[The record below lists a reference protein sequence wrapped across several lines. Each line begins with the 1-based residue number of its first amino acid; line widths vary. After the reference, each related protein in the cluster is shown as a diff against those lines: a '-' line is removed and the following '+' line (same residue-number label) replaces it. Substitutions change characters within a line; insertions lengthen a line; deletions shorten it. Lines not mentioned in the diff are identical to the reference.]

1 MVNKRYLSAFLALT
15 IASGSSI
22 ARENIGQKPKNTAKV
37 ITNSSLRV
45 TAPCNEPTAQTDLQ
59 INNVRARI
67 FSAGDMWW
75 DLNESAGTAQYEIP
89 KGTGKTSLFAGSVWI
104 GGYDATGNLKV
115 AGQTYR
121 QQDANDFF
129 TGPIGVQGGNMT
141 TDVAICNQYDRLW
154 SVTKQQVR
162 DFIATGV
169 ATRDIREW
177 PGNGDQSRGELPVLA
192 PYEDVNGDGV
202 YIPDSG
208 DYPRYLLSGD
218 YAPDPNDPNKLSC
231 DDYIFGDQTLWWIFN
246 DIGNVKKET
255 NSAAIGLEFHAQAFA
270 FNTDD
275 EINNMTFYKYK
286 IINRSNIAFDSTYFG
301 WWVDPDLGDAF
312 DDYVG
317 CDVGLGLGYCYNGDP
332 DDGSGTVDGY
342 GLNPPAVGADF
353 FQGPLADA
361 NDGVDNDRDGVVDE
375 PGEQIIMSQFC
386 YYNNDFTPFGNPET
400 FDDYYQYLTGS
411 WKTGVRWSRDG
422 QSGQTPPTSTNP
434 PTNYMFPGTTDPAF
448 PGSNWTEATAN
459 NTPYDRRF
467 LQSAGE
473 FTLQAGAVNYITV
486 GMVWARTTNGGPL
499 ASVDLLKLSD
509 NKSQSL
515 FDACFKT
522 LDGPDAPDVQITELS
537 NKIILSLKNFNN
549 ERIEKY
555 SQLDPSIPTLVQP
568 DEELRKFKFQGY
580 LIFQVK
586 DASVN
591 TADIFD
597 PSKTT
602 ATNILSGDKYKLI
615 KQIDLKDTVEA
626 LTNYYWSPDLQGYRP
641 LTVAFSGAQVV
652 GANSGLTH
660 SFIITDDAFTNKP
673 LVNHKS
679 YYYIVVSYAYNNF
692 KPFEYIVPNS
702 SNFTQQKPMKVG
714 RNNIKVMSAIPHDP
728 AVEYTGLSF
737 NSEVGDGVE
746 VTRLEGSG
754 NGGLI
759 IDMKDASVQEALNP
773 PYVVANPVYEMGKG
787 PLNVTVYDPL
797 YAKHGHFEIKLNGV
811 SGDSYWNVKETETNS
826 VDTAT
831 YPISQPNSQIL
842 QTRDLNDLNK
852 VYEWGLTA
860 DISNSVIEAGD
871 AGAINNGLLDQSITF
886 TNPDAAWLTGVAD
899 RDTTPPDARDWI
911 RSGVDPN
918 DIGGA
923 DPNQVY
929 EGLIGGTWSPYKL
942 ANKTDAQF
950 GPRSSTNQDNQLT
963 LSGPKGI
970 TSVDVVFTS
979 DKSKWTRAVVLE
991 MGQPTSATIGNAP
1004 RFQKRR
1010 SASIN
1015 KDGSNNPAGPV
1026 STDPND
1032 PNYIDNEGM
1041 GWFPGYAI
1049 NIETGERLNIAYGEN
1064 SVFTDQNSQDMQ
1076 WNPTS
1081 TMLDANGN
1089 PVFGG
1094 MHYIWIFGSRN
1105 TQGARDIG
1113 VYDACEKFNT
1123 LIKSTTA
1130 TERRDALANIIW
1142 TSIPLLAN
1150 GRSLLETD
1158 AKVRLRVARQYRVF
1172 NTNFDSNSYI
1182 NLTGTGSPLTRGQT
1196 YYIVNGTVT
1205 AAFNNNAIT
1214 YSPGQTI
1221 TIPTDANTFPDPSI
1235 TSTNGVVLAPTLNG
1249 ANPYYNF
1256 ISGENVAPTLDNKDV
1271 AKNALSLIN
1280 VVPNPYYAYS
1290 SYDKNTNLM
1299 WVKITNLPAKCT
1311 VSIYTMNGTLVR
1323 RYKRDAAPTITGEAV
1338 GLSQGTEAGSG
1349 NYDTSIDWDLKN
1361 SSNVPISSGV
1371 YLINVQAPGLGERTL
1386 KWFGVMRPISLDS
1399 Y

>member
-1 MVNKRYLSAFLALT
+1 MINKSCLTVFLVSAIT
-15 IASGSSI
+15 VGSVT
-22 ARENIGQKPKNTAKV
+22 AKENIGQKPVHKGNVVKNT
-37 ITNSSLRV
+37 SLRI

-75 DLNESAGTAQYEIP
+75 NLVDGANSKAEYEIP

-121 QQDANDFF
+121 QSDANDFF

-141 TDVAICNQYDRLW
+141 TDVSICNQYDRIW

-162 DFIATGV
+162 DFVSTGV

-177 PGNGDQSRGELPVLA
+177 PGNGDQSRGELQLLA
-192 PYEDVNGDGV
+192 PFEDVNGDGL

-208 DYPRYLLSGD
+208 DYPRYLLSGE
-218 YAPDPNDPNKLSC
+218 YPAPSDPNKLPC
-231 DDYIFGDQTLWWIFN
+231 DDYIFGDQTLWWVFN
-246 DIGNVKKET
+246 DIGNIKKET
-255 NSAAIGLEFHAQAFA
+255 NSAAIGLEFRAQAFA
-270 FNTDD
+270 FSTDD
-275 EINNMTFYKYK
+275 EINNMTFYKYQ
-286 IINRSNIAFDSTYFG
+286 IINRSNQSFDSTYFG

-317 CDVGLGLGYCYNGDP
+317 CDVNLGLGFCYNGDP
-332 DDGSGTVDGY
+332 DDGSGTIDGY
-342 GLNPPAVGADF
+342 GINPPAVGADF

-375 PGEQIIMSQFC
+375 PGEQIIMSQFG
-386 YYNNDFTPFGNPET
+386 YYENDFSVYGNPQV

-411 WKTGVRWSRDG
+411 WKNAIRWTRDG
-422 QSGQTPPTSTNP
+422 ANGRTPPSPSTP
-434 PTNYMFPGTTDPAF
+434 ITEYMFPGTTDPAF
-448 PGSNWTEATAN
+448 PGNNWTEATAN
-459 NTPYDRRF
+459 NTPFDRRF
-467 LQSAGE
+467 IQSAGK
-473 FTLQAGAVNYITV
+473 FTLQPGAVNYITT
-486 GMVWARTTNGGPL
+486 GMVWARANNGGPL

-509 NKSQSL
+509 NKAQGL
-515 FDACFKT
+515 FDVCFKT
-522 LDGPDAPDVQITELS
+522 LDGPDAPDVQITELN
-537 NKIILSLKNFNN
+537 NKVILSLKNFNN

-568 DEELRKFKFQGY
+568 DEEQRKFKFQGY
-580 LIFQVK
+580 LIFQLK
-586 DASVN
+586 NASIN
-591 TADIFD
+591 TSDIFD

-602 ATNILSGDKYKLI
+602 SSSVMSGDNYRLI
-615 KQIDLKDTVEA
+615 SQVDIKDTV
-626 LTNYYWSPDLQGYRP
+626 TNLVNYFWAPELPGYRP
-641 LTVAFSGAQVV
+641 LTVAFNPDQLTGT
-652 GANSGLTH
+652 NSGLKH
-660 SFIITDDAFTNKP
+660 SFVIDKDAFTNKP
-673 LVNHKS
+673 LVNHKA
-679 YYYIVVSYAYNNF
+679 YYYVVVSYAYNNF

-702 SNFTQQKPMKVG
+702 SNFTQQKPFKVG
-714 RNNIKVMSAIPHDP
+714 RNNIKVMSAIPHAP
-728 AVEYTGLSF
+728 EVEHSGLVF
-737 NSEVGDGVE
+737 NSEVGDGLKI
-746 VTRLEGSG
+746 TRLEGSG
-754 NGGLI
+754 NGGLL
-759 IDMKDASVQEALNP
+759 IDMTDASAAEALNA
-773 PYVVANPVYEMGKG
+773 PYVVSNPVYELGKG

-797 YAKHGHFEIKLNGV
+797 YTTTGYFDMKFTGV
-811 SGDSYWNVKETETNS
+811 SGTDKWSIYETVTQS

-831 YPISQPNSQIL
+831 FELQQPNSQII
-842 QTRDLNDLNK
+842 QTVDPNDLSK

-860 DISNSVIEAGD
+860 DISNAVIEAGNTD
-871 AGAINNGLLDQSITF
+871 AINNGLLDQSIAF
-886 TNPDAAWLTGVAD
+886 ANPDAAWLGGVAD
-899 RDTTPPDARDWI
+899 RDSSVADARDWI
-911 RSGVDPN
+911 RSGTAPN

-929 EGLIGGTWSPYKL
+929 EGLIGGTWAPYKL
-942 ANKTDAQF
+942 ANKTDAQY
-950 GPRSSTNQDNQLT
+950 GPRSSAHQDNQLSM
-963 LSGPKGI
+963 SGANGI

-1015 KDGSNNPAGPV
+1015 KDGGNNPGGAV

-1064 SVFTDQNSQDMQ
+1064 SVFTTENSQDMQ

-1081 TMLDANGN
+1081 TMLDGNGN

-1094 MHYIWIFGSRN
+1094 MHYIWVFGSRV

-1113 VYDACEKFNT
+1113 KYDACEKFNT
-1123 LIKSTTA
+1123 LIKA
-1130 TERRDALANIIW
+1130 TSAAERRDALANIMYV
-1142 TSIPLLAN
+1142 SIPLLN
-1150 GRSLLETD
+1150 PGRSLLETD
-1158 AKVRLRVARQYRVF
+1158 AKVRIRVARQYRTF
-1172 NTNFDSNSYI
+1172 NTNFDVASYI
-1182 NLTGTGSPLTRGQT
+1182 NHTGTGTPLTRGQT
-1196 YYIVNGTVT
+1196 YAVVSGTVT
-1205 AAFNNNAIT
+1205 AAFNNNSIT

-1221 TIPTDANTFPDPSI
+1221 TIPTDANTFPDASI
-1235 TSTNGVVLAPTLNG
+1235 TSAGGVVLAPTING
-1249 ANPYYNF
+1249 TNPYYRLDEEGM
-1256 ISGENVAPTLDNKDV
+1256 SPTFDNTEV
-1271 AKNALSLIN
+1271 AKGALKLVN

-1290 SYDKNTNLM
+1290 SYDKSTNMM

-1311 VSIYTMNGTLVR
+1311 VSIYTMNGILV
-1323 RYKRDAAPTITGEAV
+1323 KRFNRNSGSTIDGTAI

-1349 NYDTSIDWDLKN
+1349 NSDTSVDWDLTNEK
-1361 SSNVPISSGV
+1361 NVPISSGV
-1371 YLINVQAPGLGERTL
+1371 YLIHVKAPGLGERTL

>member
-1 MVNKRYLSAFLALT
+1 MINKSCLTIFLAALCST
-15 IASGSSI
+15 ATVT
-22 ARENIGQKPKNTAKV
+22 AKENIGQKPRNKSVAGSNP
-37 ITNSSLRV
+37 SLRI

-75 DLNESAGTAQYEIP
+75 NLVEGNGSKAEYEVP

-129 TGPIGVQGGNMT
+129 TGPIGVQGGNLT
-141 TDVAICNQYDRLW
+141 TDVSICNQYDRIW

-162 DFIATGV
+162 DFITNGV

-177 PGNGDQSRGELPVLA
+177 PGNGDVSRGELLSLA
-192 PYEDVNGDGV
+192 PFEDVNGDGL

-208 DYPRYLLSGD
+208 DYPRYLLSGQ
-218 YAPDPNDPNKLSC
+218 YEPDPNDPNKLAC
-231 DDYIFGDQTLWWIFN
+231 DGYIFGDQTLWWVFN
-246 DIGNVKKET
+246 DIGNIKKET
-255 NSAAIGLEFHAQAFA
+255 ESPAIGLEFRAQAFA

-275 EINNMTFYKYK
+275 EINNMTFYKYQ
-286 IINRSNIAFDSTYFG
+286 IINRSNQSFDSTYFG

-317 CDVGLGLGYCYNGDP
+317 CDVNLGLGFCYNGDP
-332 DDGSGTVDGY
+332 DDGSGTIEGY
-342 GLNPPAVGADF
+342 GLNPPAIGADF
-353 FQGPLADA
+353 FQGPLADPG
-361 NDGVDNDRDGVVDE
+361 DGVDNDRDGVIDE

-386 YYNNDFTPFGNPET
+386 YYNNDFTTFGNPQVA
-400 FDDYYQYLTGS
+400 DDYYQYLTGS
-411 WKTGVRWSRDG
+411 WKNGIRWSRDG
-422 QSGQTPPTSTNP
+422 ALGQTPPSAANP
-434 PTNYMFPGTTDPAF
+434 PTNFMFPGTTDPAF
-448 PGSNWTEATAN
+448 PGNNWTEATAN
-459 NTPYDRRF
+459 NTPFDRRF
-467 LQSAGE
+467 LQSAGK
-473 FTLQAGAVNYITV
+473 FTLQPGAVNYITV

-499 ASVDLLKLSD
+499 ASVDLVKLSD
-509 NKSQSL
+509 NKAQGL

-522 LDGPDAPDVQITELS
+522 LDGPDAPDVQITELN

-549 ERIEKY
+549 DRIEKY
-555 SQLDPSIPTLVQP
+555 SQLDPSIPALVQP

-586 DASVN
+586 NSSVN
-591 TADIFD
+591 TADILD

-602 ATNILSGDKYKLI
+602 ATNILSGDNYRLI
-615 KQIDLKDTVEA
+615 KQVDLKDSIKD
-626 LTNYYWSPDLQGYRP
+626 LTNYFWAPEIPGYRP
-641 LTVAFSGAQVV
+641 LTVAFNPDQVQ
-652 GANSGLTH
+652 GANSGLKH
-660 SFIITDDAFTNKP
+660 SFIIDKDAFTNKP
-673 LVNHKS
+673 LVNHQA

-714 RNNIKVMSAIPHDP
+714 RNNIKVMSAIPHEP
-728 AVEYTGLSF
+728 SVEHGGLVF
-737 NSEVGDGVE
+737 NAEVGDGVE

-754 NGGLI
+754 NGGLL
-759 IDMKDASVQEALNP
+759 IDMKESSVQEALNE
-773 PYVVANPVYEMGKG
+773 PYVVSNPVYEIGKG

-797 YAKHGHFEIKLNGV
+797 YTAHGHFELKFTGITENDIW
-811 SGDSYWNVKETETNS
+811 SVKEMETNS
-826 VDTAT
+826 VDTAVF
-831 YPISQPNSQIL
+831 PLQQPSSQII
-842 QTRDLNDLNK
+842 QTIDPGDASK

-860 DISNSVIEAGD
+860 DIGNSVIEAGNTD
-871 AGAINNGLLDQSITF
+871 AINNGLLDQSLTF
-886 TNPDAAWLTGVAD
+886 ADPNAAWLSGVAD
-899 RDTTPPDARDWI
+899 RDTTIPDARDWI
-911 RSGVDPN
+911 RSGTAAN
-918 DIGGA
+918 DVGGA

-929 EGLIGGTWSPYKL
+929 ETLIGGTWAPYKL
-942 ANKTDAQF
+942 ANKTDNQY
-950 GPRSSTNQDNQLT
+950 GPRSSAHQDNQLT
-963 LSGPKGI
+963 MSGDRGI

-991 MGQPTSATIGNAP
+991 MGQPTSATIGQAP

-1010 SASIN
+1010 SPSVDKNGNSNVGGTASN
-1015 KDGSNNPAGPV
+1015 
-1026 STDPND
+1026 DPND
-1032 PNYIDNEGM
+1032 ANFVDVEGM
-1041 GWFPGYAI
+1041 GWFPGYAV
-1049 NIETGERLNIAYGEN
+1049 NIETGERLNIAFGEN
-1064 SVFTDQNSQDMQ
+1064 SALANENSQDLI

-1081 TMLDANGN
+1081 TVLDANGN

-1094 MHYIWIFGSRN
+1094 MHYIWVFGSRV

-1113 VYDACEKFNT
+1113 RYDACTKFNT

-1130 TERRDALANIIW
+1130 SERRDALANIMYV
-1142 TSIPLLAN
+1142 SIPLLAP
-1150 GRSLLETD
+1150 GRTLLETD
-1158 AKVRLRVARQYRVF
+1158 AKVRIRVARQYRQF
-1172 NTNFDSNSYI
+1172 NTNYNASSFI
-1182 NLTGTGSPLTRGQT
+1182 NHSGTGAPLTRGVT
-1196 YYIVNGTVT
+1196 YAIISGTVT
-1205 AAFNNNAIT
+1205 AAFNNNSIT

-1221 TIPTDANTFPDPSI
+1221 TIPTDANTFPDASI
-1235 TSTNGVVLAPTLNG
+1235 TSAAGVVLAPTTNG
-1249 ANPYYNF
+1249 TNPYYKF
-1256 ISGENVAPTLDNKDV
+1256 ESDGLEPTFDSKEA

-1290 SYDKNTNLM
+1290 AYDKATNLM

-1311 VSIYTMNGTLVR
+1311 VSIYTMNGTLIR
-1323 RYKRDAAPTITGEAV
+1323 RYKRDAAPTITGNAI

-1361 SSNVPISSGV
+1361 DRNVPISSGV